1 MTGEDTE
8 ELPEGLGIDDP
19 EIMEFVALMDAEGN
33 VLVPGSDAADG
44 ETVTAVRRSTTAARL
59 RELFG
64 DVDEVDA
71 FTGMVSEPHVAG
83 TEFGELQLAMW
94 TRQFEA
100 LRDGDRFFYDNDPA
114 LDAIAEV
121 YGVDFRR
128 SLGDVITANTDAA
141 DVPDNVFLLDGVPA
155 PAIRSSSHSRP
166 VTTRRMT
173 PRTTRETTNRRR
185 HGRRGARRRRRA
197 PSRSGR
203 PRSRRPPTT
212 PGTPGTTG
220 MSGSPTTRTVPTRM
234 GCVSAST
241 ILIAEDDQQVREA
254 LERILK
260 FEGYGVVAVN
270 DGAAALEAVDEHDPD
285 AIVLDV
291 MMPVV
296 DGLSACRRLRAAR
309 RSPARPD
316 VDGPRRGDRP
326 CRRSRRRRR

>member
-128 SLGDVITANTDAA
+128 SLGDPITANTDVNTDDLPAS
-141 DVPDNVFLLDGVPA
+141 VFLLEPSTPAEPSDTPVASDERAVDDQVDDSSGDQIDDRAHAERPDGD
-155 PAIRSSSHSRP
+155 
-166 VTTRRMT
+166 
-173 PRTTRETTNRRR
+173 RRR
-185 HGRRGARRRRRA
+185 DRAEPNGAEGDRRDRPRRA
-197 PSRSGR
+197 
-203 PRSRRPPTT
+203 
-212 PGTPGTTG
+212 
-220 MSGSPTTRTVPTRM
+220 
-234 GCVSAST
+234 
-241 ILIAEDDQQVREA
+241 
-254 LERILK
+254 RI
-260 FEGYGVVAVN
+260 
-270 DGAAALEAVDEHDPD
+270 PQ
-285 AIVLDV
+285 
-291 MMPVV
+291 
-296 DGLSACRRLRAAR
+296 RA
-309 RSPARPD
+309 
-316 VDGPRRGDRP
+316 
-326 CRRSRRRRR
+326 